1 MRLRV
6 AIVDDQPIFRVATSH
21 VLADMLHDGGV
32 LQFHSADALYARK
45 LRSERIDLVLLSIN
59 TPGTAGLHELGRIH
73 RDMPELS
80 SIVLPA
86 HGHPGI
92 ADQAK
97 SIGASGCLPKTS
109 SESTLRSAVRMVM
122 SGGEWFRREDRAF
135 ESKDTVLALQLAELT
150 PKQMRVLELVAEGL
164 SNRQIGAELGA
175 AENTV
180 KCHVVAI
187 LSKLECRSRTQA
199 ALLMMRRAWS
209 MGSTQLTGPTSLTNG
224 ISAMSVGQR

>member
-1 MRLRV
+1 
-6 AIVDDQPIFRVATSH
+6 
-21 VLADMLHDGGV
+21 
-32 LQFHSADALYARK
+32 
-45 LRSERIDLVLLSIN
+45 
-59 TPGTAGLHELGRIH
+59 
-73 RDMPELS
+73 
-80 SIVLPA
+80 
-86 HGHPGI
+86 
-92 ADQAK
+92 
-97 SIGASGCLPKTS
+97 
-109 SESTLRSAVRMVM
+109 M

-209 MGSTQLTGPTSLTNG
+209 IGSTQLTGPASLTNG